1 MKEVF
6 FQHLLKTLKNKNM
19 NKYTI
24 DKARNKED
32 YDNMCLQPSNGGQ
45 YDADIALRILENT
58 SGGSMQNVKTKAG
71 FMVSY
76 NRSENDWLRKKL
88 KIK

>member
-1 MKEVF
+1 
-6 FQHLLKTLKNKNM
+6 M

-24 DKARNKED
+24 DKARNEED
-32 YDNMCLQPSNGGQ
+32 YDNMCLQPSTGAQ
-45 YDADIALRILENT
+45 YEADIAIRILENT
-58 SGGSMQNVKTKAG
+58 SGGSMQNVKTGAG

>member
-1 MKEVF
+1 MSKF
-6 FQHLLKTLKNKNM
+6 
-19 NKYTI
+19 TI
-24 DKARNKED
+24 DKAKSRD
-32 YDNMCLQPSNGGQ
+32 DFDNFCFQPSDGGQ
-45 YDADIALRILENT
+45 YSADIALSLLENT
-58 SGGSMQNVKTKAG
+58 SGGSMQNVKTGAG

>member
-1 MKEVF
+1 
-6 FQHLLKTLKNKNM
+6 M

-24 DKARNKED
+24 DKARNEED
-32 YDNMCLQPSNGGQ
+32 YDNMCLQPSTGAQ
-45 YDADIALRILENT
+45 YEADIAIKILENT
-58 SGGSMQNVKTKAG
+58 SGGSMQNVKTGAG

>member
-1 MKEVF
+1 
-6 FQHLLKTLKNKNM
+6 M

-24 DKARNKED
+24 DKARNEED
-32 YDNMCLQPSNGGQ
+32 YDNMCLQPSTGAQ
-45 YDADIALRILENT
+45 YEADIAIRILENT
-58 SGGSMQNVKTKAG
+58 SGGSMQNVKTGAG

-76 NRSENDWLRKKL
+76 NKSENDWLRKKL